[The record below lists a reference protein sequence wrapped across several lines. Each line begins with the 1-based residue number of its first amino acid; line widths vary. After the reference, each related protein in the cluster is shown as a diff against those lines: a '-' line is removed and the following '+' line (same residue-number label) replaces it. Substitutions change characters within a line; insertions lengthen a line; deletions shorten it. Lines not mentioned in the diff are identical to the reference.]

1 MIPLLLLMPLKF
13 PLNTGLKVY
22 SRARGER
29 VTHGIFLW
37 MVNFFSFL
45 FFSSSPSSCSRFL
58 YIPYTS
64 SLPLLL
70 LHRTWGCAV
79 VGMKITY
86 QPPTPP
92 PLCCLLHPHRLSL
105 FFLSISQPS
114 PPFPI
119 FFFFRWM
126 CIYLLPIFI
135 YGKRLKSAQV
145 TIRCDG
151 DATEL
156 KGNEKCREKKQQE
169 RRCHWNRPSFSNNFL

>member
-1 MIPLLLLMPLKF
+1 MNGQLLFFPFFFLLLLPLV
-13 PLNTGLKVY
+13 LV
-22 SRARGER
+22 S
-29 VTHGIFLW
+29 
-37 MVNFFSFL
+37 
-45 FFSSSPSSCSRFL
+45 

-64 SLPLLL
+64 RFYLFFFFFIGLEGALSLAWKSPINLPRHLLFAVFFTL
-70 LHRTWGCAV
+70 IGCPFSSCP
-79 VGMKITY
+79 Y
-86 QPPTPP
+86 PNHPP
-92 PLCCLLHPHRLSL
+92 PS
-105 FFLSISQPS
+105 
-114 PPFPI
+114 PI
-119 FFFFRWM
+119 FFFSRWM